1 MEHDLIFYQF
11 SRSKVERGDFSH
23 FLSLYAVSYTH
34 LDVYKRQKQT
44 THFTAQIRIIG
55 AKKSKTIEIE
65 HHPHDDFPKTHIVS
79 RSIGCQGQVCCE
91 VKMWSVYGEFT
102 AFEFRAKAPP
112 KTARNQLLAIT
123 VDETGLTIS
132 GTDLQQTSSN

>member
-1 MEHDLIFYQF
+1 
-11 SRSKVERGDFSH
+11 
-23 FLSLYAVSYTH
+23 
-34 LDVYKRQKQT
+34 
-44 THFTAQIRIIG
+44 
-55 AKKSKTIEIE
+55 
-65 HHPHDDFPKTHIVS
+65 
-79 RSIGCQGQVCCE
+79 
-91 VKMWSVYGEFT
+91 MWSVYGEFT

>member
-1 MEHDLIFYQF
+1 MQGLPHLASMIFP
-11 SRSKVERGDFSH
+11 SAVPVRSTFPRFILMIS
-23 FLSLYAVSYTH
+23 TIH
-34 LDVYKRQKQT
+34 LKQT

-112 KTARNQLLAIT
+112 KAARNQLLAIT